1 MTRLSI
7 FIKKISSFI
16 PNRKKKTNNPII
28 YFKTRLKKCSKRR
41 KVFWLQRKFRGV
53 IAFWNPS

>member
-1 MTRLSI
+1 MVRLNN
-7 FIKKISSFI
+7 FFKKITPFI
-16 PNRKKKTNNPII
+16 PNKKKKINNPIN

-41 KVFWLQRKFRGV
+41 KTLWLQRKFRGV

>member
-1 MTRLSI
+1 MARLSI

-16 PNRKKKTNNPII
+16 PSRKKKTNNPIN
-28 YFKTRLKKCSKRR
+28 YFKARLKKYSKRR
-41 KVFWLQRKFRGV
+41 KTLWLQRKFRGV

>member
-7 FIKKISSFI
+7 FIKKITSF
-16 PNRKKKTNNPII
+16 PNRKKKINNPIS
-28 YFKTRLKKCSKRR
+28 YFKTRLKKYSKRR
-41 KVFWLQRKFRGV
+41 KTLWLQRKFRGV